1 MGEKWTNQ
9 NGNERSR
16 ETYLEEMN
24 QEFHNTLN
32 EENKMRTNLKIDKEK
47 FAENER
53 EHKEM
58 LEEDASIEIREIKSR
73 FDRRLEQE
81 RKDTR
86 VLQIE
91 NEKMRKREDGL
102 KKEIRDQKEEIKSLL
117 QRERERNENIKAL
130 EKDILAHKKEIR
142 EREDTIRGKEA
153 RVYVMFERKSL
164 EKINSIIYDENSNTS
179 RTQVRSQDKRKRS

>member
-1 MGEKWTNQ
+1 
-9 NGNERSR
+9 
-16 ETYLEEMN
+16 
-24 QEFHNTLN
+24 
-32 EENKMRTNLKIDKEK
+32 MRTNLKIDKEK

-53 EHKEM
+53 EHKEI

-91 NEKMRKREDGL
+91 NEKMRKREEGL

-153 RVYVMFERKSL
+153 RVYVVLWCLSVVFENFDH
-164 EKINSIIYDENSNTS
+164 IPQT
-179 RTQVRSQDKRKRS
+179 